1 MAGFQHH
8 FYKSQRAGWPGR
20 RQPFLLLIALVCLAG
35 FYAIGRRHI
44 ERAPAAPRAPI
55 VGPAWIV
62 DGDSI
67 RINGVSIRLEGIDAP
82 EWDQTCTDSGGKTW
96 ACGRA
101 ATRELKAR
109 AGGRMLTCQPK
120 VIDRYGRVVATCAL
134 PDGSDVNAWLV
145 REGWAVAYGF
155 SRIYVS
161 EEADAKAAK
170 RGIWSGSFIYPSEW
184 RRQKGQ
190 HGWRRWN

>member
-1 MAGFQHH
+1 MAGYQYPFHR
-8 FYKSQRAGWPGR
+8 SQRGWPGR
-20 RQPFLLLIALVCLAG
+20 RQPFLLLIAFVCLAV

-44 ERAPAAPRAPI
+44 ERAAPAAPRAPI
-55 VGPAWIV
+55 VGAAWIV

-67 RINGVSIRLEGIDAP
+67 RIGGVSIRLEGVDAP
-82 EWDQTCTDSGGKTW
+82 EWDQTCVDAGGKTW
-96 ACGRA
+96 PCGRA

-109 AGGRMLTCQPK
+109 AGGRTLTCQSK
-120 VIDRYGRVVATCAL
+120 VIDRYGRVIATCLL

-155 SRIYVS
+155 SRIYVA
-161 EEADAKAAK
+161 EEAEAKAAR
-170 RGIWSGSFIYPSEW
+170 RGIWSGTFIYPSEW
-184 RRQKGQ
+184 RRQKSQ